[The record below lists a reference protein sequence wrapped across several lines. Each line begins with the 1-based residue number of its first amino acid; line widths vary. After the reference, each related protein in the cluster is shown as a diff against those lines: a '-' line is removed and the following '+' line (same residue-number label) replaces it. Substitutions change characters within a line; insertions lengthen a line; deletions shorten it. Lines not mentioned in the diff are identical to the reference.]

1 MKHWPS
7 IETRMPHKWQMSLED
22 ESASVQGDVVLPWPL
37 TTAGSLIKKKL
48 LGLSYWFVLNL
59 EAGCQQH
66 FKCECG
72 GSAITACCCRDS
84 WLLLTAIL
92 PVRGVCAEVT
102 NMQPFNPNDCL
113 SWNDPLGREVMICL
127 YCAIEWN
134 SLLSTGLNHRGQSHL
149 GCILRSLIFWFIA
162 VLCLSLPD
170 SPSSR
175 LSQTSLVFFGS
186 QELSRDCSFLKP
198 LASTPGNKTLPIGE
212 TIFFPLFFSLVAL
225 CHV

>member
-1 MKHWPS
+1 
-7 IETRMPHKWQMSLED
+7 MSL
-22 ESASVQGDVVLPWPL
+22 PL
-37 TTAGSLIKKKL
+37 FKVMLFFPDLSQQ
-48 LGLSYWFVLNL
+48 LGLWLKRSSWAYPIDLFWTWKPAVSSTLNV
-59 EAGCQQH
+59 
-66 FKCECG
+66 
-72 GSAITACCCRDS
+72 SAADLPSQLAVAVTPDYS
-84 WLLLTAIL
+84 WLRSSRYT
-92 PVRGVCAEVT
+92 PFSAEVT

-134 SLLSTGLNHRGQSHL
+134 SLLSSGLNHRGQSHL

-162 VLCLSLPD
+162 VLYLSLPD

-212 TIFFPLFFSLVAL
+212 TIFFPLFFSLAT
-225 CHV
+225 CSI